1 MLIAYLVSDLA
12 YFYQVCGI
20 CVDHDRVCVSVNH
33 IKTQLTELKKKK
45 VKNLFSPLL
54 VVCETLN
61 VRSFLQ

>member
-61 VRSFLQ
+61 VRSYLQ

>member
-45 VKNLFSPLL
+45 VNILFFPLL

>member
-33 IKTQLTELKKKK
+33 IKTQLTEFKKKK
-45 VKNLFSPLL
+45 GKYFIFSSSSCL
-54 VVCETLN
+54 
-61 VRSFLQ
+61 